1 MSGFNCTPSI
11 VPPAST
17 VIEAPIAN
25 DGWFPDIDLASLR
38 EAMRLR
44 DSVTPA
50 RLRTS
55 ALDAI
60 ITVGNQLVAW
70 QARQVAAGYASLGAV
85 PAPILDGKS
94 RLVLLYA
101 RAIGAY
107 TKAELVERYRD
118 VDQTAAGQRSVG
130 ELDSSIEELR
140 RDGLHAVR
148 DMLGT
153 TRVFVELI

>member
-11 VPPAST
+11 IPPAST
-17 VIEAPIAN
+17 TVEAPIAN

-38 EAMRLR
+38 ETMRLR

-70 QARQVAAGYASLGAV
+70 QAKQVAAGHASLDAV
-85 PAPILDGKS
+85 PARMLDGKS
-94 RLVLLYA
+94 RLVLLYL
-101 RAIGAY
+101 RAVGAY

-118 VDQTAAGQRSVG
+118 VDQTAAGQRNVG
-130 ELDSSIEELR
+130 ELDNSIEELR

-148 DMLGT
+148 DMLST
-153 TRVFVELI
+153 TRMFVELI

>member
-11 VPPAST
+11 IPPAST
-17 VIEAPIAN
+17 ETEPPITN
-25 DGWFPDIDLASLR
+25 DGWFPDVDLASLR

-50 RLRTS
+50 RLRGS
-55 ALDAI
+55 AINAV
-60 ITVGNQLVAW
+60 ITVANQLVGW
-70 QARQVAAGYASLGAV
+70 QTKQAAAGFTSLGAV
-85 PAPILDGKS
+85 PAPVLDGKS

-101 RAIGAY
+101 RAIAAY
-107 TKAELVERYRD
+107 TKADLVERYRD

-148 DMLGT
+148 DMRGV
-153 TRVFVELI
+153 TRTFVELI

>member
-11 VPPAST
+11 VPPVSSEVET
-17 VIEAPIAN
+17 PIAN
-25 DGWFPDIDLASLR
+25 DGWFPDVDLASLR
-38 EAMRLR
+38 ATLRLR
-44 DSVTPA
+44 DSVTPE

-55 ALDAI
+55 ALNAI

-70 QARQVAAGYASLGAV
+70 QAAQAAVGCASLGAV
-85 PAPILDGKS
+85 PGPMLDGKN

-101 RAIGAY
+101 RAVAAY
-107 TKAELVERYRD
+107 TKADLVERYRD
-118 VDQTAAGQRSVG
+118 VDLTAAGQRNVG

-148 DMLGT
+148 DMRGV
-153 TRVFVELI
+153 TRTFVELI